1 MAGFLDDE
9 WLAELEAALVGL
21 GARGSGSGVVQ
32 FVVTGVPERKKVQ
45 FHVRAEDGAVREVRP
60 GVDGRPSCVVTLDH
74 AVAAAE
80 LSGAADPDVSFMS
93 GAKKVEGEYAVY
105 LLDLQPLM
113 GDAVARRALAELAA
127 RSADG

>member
-1 MAGFLDDE
+1 MAVFLDDE
-9 WLAELEAALVGL
+9 WLAELEAVLAGL

-60 GVDGRPSCVVTLDH
+60 GVDGRPTCIVTLDH

-80 LSGAADPDVSFMS
+80 LAGATDPDVSFML
-93 GAKKVEGEYAVY
+93 GTKKVEGEYAVY
-105 LLDLQPLM
+105 LLELQPLL
-113 GDAVARRALAELAA
+113 GDATARRALADLAA
-127 RSADG
+127 RTTDA

>member
-21 GARGSGSGVVQ
+21 GVRGSGSGVVQ

-74 AVAAAE
+74 AVAVAE

-105 LLDLQPLM
+105 LLELQPLM

-127 RSADG
+127 RTTDG